1 MTEKLGVSLVTLLTV
16 SLLAMAMPTPA
27 TAQCNADGG
36 PAYINIS
43 DGVAGED
50 DGTVTFTIT
59 CNPCGQVNAN
69 SWWTTTDGTATAP
82 DDYTALTMMFTLG
95 TGTGEPQTYDFVVT
109 LNDDTIFEGDESF
122 TVGLGGQPSGEANP
136 SVGPPCL
143 FLEDVTGTGTIEE
156 NDPMN
161 SPPTAEANGPYSVP
175 EGGSV
180 AVSGAGSSDPDGNP
194 LTYAW
199 DFDND
204 GLFDDAV
211 GIGPSF
217 SAAGRNGPTSQAIA
231 LEVSDGIATATDGAT
246 VNITNVAPTITSI
259 NVSSPSIDEGGSV
272 TVSGTFTDPALGSE
286 TYSGT
291 ATWSDGVASAVS
303 AAAGTFTTTRSFPD
317 DHPNTGTP
325 SDTFTVAVTITDSDG
340 GSDMATSPVVTVNNV
355 APTVDTV
362 TLSSSSIDEG
372 DPAVTVSGTFSDPAL
387 GVGTETFSGTAQ
399 WSDGQSTPLTVGS
412 GTFST
417 SRSFPDDHPMT
428 ATASDVFTVEIT
440 ITDDDLGSGSDTSG
454 DLTVGN
460 LAPVV
465 GPPTVSPEPSNEGSP
480 VASSATF
487 DDAAFGEPTESFT
500 CTVDYGDGEGAVG
513 AALAGN
519 TCTGPPHIYAD
530 NGFYDVT
537 FEVTDDDTGVGFE
550 TSSHEVSN
558 VDPTI
563 TATTNS
569 AEECG
574 DTPDGT
580 PVEVSADFTDPGF
593 DKAIAGTLEDF
604 DNSTIDWGDLTVD
617 SATVAETP
625 GGEGVPTTGTVSG
638 SHVYASGGIYTITI
652 TVEDDDGGTDTATL
666 TALVTGVGLTP
677 AGLLGVVGT
686 DFKDV
691 VNVKRKGSSIEVQ
704 SPQLGFGKVAFPET
718 DVVSMEIA
726 TCDGK
731 DQIHVDHKVAA
742 PAILDGGPGND
753 HVRAGSG
760 LTQLIGGPGKD
771 HLFAGDSGNVLEGE
785 GGDDDLNGGKG
796 NDLLFGGEGDDKLAG
811 DKGDDLLDGG
821 LGVDDC
827 NPGQGSD
834 TVVNCEP

>member
-1 MTEKLGVSLVTLLTV
+1 M
-16 SLLAMAMPTPA
+16 
-27 TAQCNADGG
+27 
-36 PAYINIS
+36 
-43 DGVAGED
+43 
-50 DGTVTFTIT
+50 
-59 CNPCGQVNAN
+59 
-69 SWWTTTDGTATAP
+69 
-82 DDYTALTMMFTLG
+82 
-95 TGTGEPQTYDFVVT
+95 
-109 LNDDTIFEGDESF
+109 
-122 TVGLGGQPSGEANP
+122 
-136 SVGPPCL
+136 
-143 FLEDVTGTGTIEE
+143 
-156 NDPMN
+156 
-161 SPPTAEANGPYSVP
+161 
-175 EGGSV
+175 
-180 AVSGAGSSDPDGNP
+180 
-194 LTYAW
+194 
-199 DFDND
+199 
-204 GLFDDAV
+204 
-211 GIGPSF
+211 
-217 SAAGRNGPTSQAIA
+217 
-231 LEVSDGIATATDGAT
+231 
-246 VNITNVAPTITSI
+246 
-259 NVSSPSIDEGGSV
+259 

-303 AAAGTFTTTRSFPD
+303 AAAGTFSTTRSFPD
-317 DHPNTGTP
+317 DHPATGTP
-325 SDTFTVAVTITDSDG
+325 SDPFTVAVTITDSDG

-387 GVGTETFSGTAQ
+387 GVGTETFSGTAE

-417 SRSFPDDHPMT
+417 SRSFADDHPLT
-428 ATASDVFTVEIT
+428 GTASDVFTVEIT

-454 DLTVGN
+454 NLTVAN

-465 GPPTVSPEPSNEGSP
+465 DPPTVSPEPSNEGSP
-480 VASSATF
+480 VAASATF
-487 DDAAFGEPTESFT
+487 DDAAFGVPTESFS
-500 CTVDYGDGEGAVG
+500 CTVDYGDGEGAIG

-519 TCTGPPHIYAD
+519 SCTGPAHIYAD

-604 DNSTIDWGDLTVD
+604 DSSTIDWGDLTVD
-617 SATVAETP
+617 SATVAEIP
-625 GGEGVPTTGTVSG
+625 GSEGVPTTGTVSG

-666 TALVTGVGLTP
+666 TALVTGAGLTP

-704 SPQLGFGKVAFPET
+704 SPQLGFGKVAFPR
-718 DVVSMEIA
+718 DRRRF
-726 TCDGK
+726 DG
-731 DQIHVDHKVAA
+731 D
-742 PAILDGGPGND
+742 
-753 HVRAGSG
+753 R
-760 LTQLIGGPGKD
+760 
-771 HLFAGDSGNVLEGE
+771 
-785 GGDDDLNGGKG
+785 DL
-796 NDLLFGGEGDDKLAG
+796 
-811 DKGDDLLDGG
+811 
-821 LGVDDC
+821 
-827 NPGQGSD
+827 
-834 TVVNCEP
+834 